1 VTLETWRWL
10 GLRPGNASLLLSHRL
25 GGNEWQLVQRSGPLI
40 ALNLEGGLPA
50 AADNI
55 LPLAVSIGSPL
66 WILTQAAVLR
76 PLLPHGTISCT
87 GKTDAFVER
96 TSIDSVALE

>member
-1 VTLETWRWL
+1 MATRTTIW
-10 GLRPGNASLLLSHRL
+10 S
-25 GGNEWQLVQRSGPLI
+25 LI

-50 AADNI
+50 AADHI
-55 LPLAVSIGSPL
+55 LPLAVSIGGPL

-76 PLLPHGTISCT
+76 LLLPHGTISCT

-96 TSIDSVALE
+96 TSIDSVALEGNVKCFFDP